1 MTSALR
7 RLFDEIIAEAERRP
21 DFAHRLAAA
30 LSDPSPTSGIEPP
43 KRTRRNRRAPGVLD
57 PFELFARGE
66 QPLRH
71 ALEGLNIDQLKDI
84 VSEHAMDS
92 SKLALKWRSPE
103 RLVNLIVSTV
113 RARVEKGD
121 AFKRDFVPPSGN

>member
-7 RLFDEIIAEAERRP
+7 HLFDEIIAEVERRP
-21 DFAHRLAAA
+21 EFARRIAAA
-30 LSDPSPTSGIEPP
+30 LSDQLPLVGTRPP
-43 KRTRRNRRAPGVLD
+43 KRTNRNRRAPGVLD
-57 PFELFARGE
+57 PFELFAQGE
-66 QPLRH
+66 QPLRE
-71 ALEGLNIDQLKDI
+71 ALGALKVDQLKDI

-92 SKLALKWRSPE
+92 SKLALKWRSSG

-121 AFKRDFVPPSGN
+121 AFKRNFVRPSGN